1 MDSEGYKMSKALKVA
16 ITTLGCKANQYDSSA
31 IGEALADGG
40 LEIVAFP
47 KRADAYVINTCTV
60 TSKTDYQSRK
70 LIRRARR
77 ANPEATVIVTGCYAE
92 VSSEEVGR
100 VEGVDYVLGNPK
112 KDEVLKYILMG
123 RPDGTTD
130 ITTIGAEPGVPGG
143 VPITLRARKSSERT
157 RANIKIQDGCDMRCT
172 YCIIPAARGASV
184 SRAPADVAREIDAFV
199 ESGYKEL
206 VLTGIHLGAYGLD
219 MAEKTNFTFTPTF
232 TTILRLIERR
242 AWPCRFRI
250 SSLDPDEVTDE
261 MIEILKSTK
270 SICNHMHL
278 PLQSGSAGVLKR
290 MGRRYTPGT
299 FSGVVERL
307 YKEIPG
313 VSIGTDIIAGFP
325 GETDFEFNETCALVE
340 RLPLSYLHVF
350 PYSARSGTPASGY
363 KGRVDPQTIKA
374 RCKRLRELDASKRYD
389 FYKGL
394 VGKEA
399 TVLVETAKDRE
410 SGLPKG
416 KSGNYIPVLLNASES
431 ALLRKNTMVNA
442 RLTGTDGA
450 SMTATVFE

>member
-1 MDSEGYKMSKALKVA
+1 MNKALKVA

-31 IGEALADGG
+31 IEEALADGG

-47 KRADAYVINTCTV
+47 ERADAYVINTCTV
-60 TSKTDYQSRK
+60 TSKTDYQSRQ

-77 ANPEATVIVTGCYAE
+77 TNPEAAVIVTGCYAQ

-123 RPDGTTD
+123 RPEGTTD
-130 ITTIGAEPGVPGG
+130 ITTVGTDPGVPKG
-143 VPITLRARKSSERT
+143 VPITLRARRSSERT

-184 SRAPADVAREIDAFV
+184 SRAPADVEREIDAFV

-219 MAEKTNFTFTPTF
+219 RAEEANLTFTE
-232 TTILRLIERR
+232 ILKLIERR

-278 PLQSGSAGVLKR
+278 PLQSGSAGVLQR
-290 MGRRYTPGT
+290 MGRRYTPKT
-299 FSGVVERL
+299 FSRIVERL

-325 GETDFEFNETCALVE
+325 GETDFEFNETCGLVE
-340 RLPLSYLHVF
+340 GLPLSYLHVF

-363 KGRVDPQTIKA
+363 KGRVDPRTVKA
-374 RCKRLRELDASKRYD
+374 RCKRLRSIDASKRYS
-389 FYKGL
+389 FYKGF

-399 TVLVETAKDRE
+399 TVLVETVKDRE
-410 SGLPKG
+410 TGLPKG
-416 KSGNYIPVLLNASES
+416 KSDNYIPVLLNASES